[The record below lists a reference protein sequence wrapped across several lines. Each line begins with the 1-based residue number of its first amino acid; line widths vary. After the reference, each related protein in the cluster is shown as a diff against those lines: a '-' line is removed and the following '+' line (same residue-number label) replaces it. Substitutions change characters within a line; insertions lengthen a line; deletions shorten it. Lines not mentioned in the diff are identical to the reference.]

1 MKLKGSQTAKNLMQ
15 SFAGES
21 QARTRYTYY
30 ASQAKKEGYV
40 QISDIFTETAE
51 NEKEHAKRFYKFLV
65 EEMEDEVVEITADFP
80 VNLQDTKA
88 NLKAAA
94 AGEHEETAILYPQ
107 FAKVAE
113 EEGFPAI
120 AAVFRFIADAE
131 ASHEKRFLKLLK
143 NIETGKVFEKDTEVE
158 WKCGNCGYITTGKVA
173 PALCPACAHEQKY
186 FEVFKETY

>member
-21 QARTRYTYY
+21 QARMRYTYY
-30 ASQAKKEGYV
+30 ASQAKKDGYV
-40 QISDIFTETAE
+40 QMSDIFTETAE

-65 EEMEDEVVEITADFP
+65 EEMEDEMVEITAEFP

-94 AGEHEETAILYPQ
+94 AGEHEETNLLYPQ

-113 EEGFPAI
+113 EEGFIAI
-120 AAVFRFIADAE
+120 A
-131 ASHEKRFLKLLK
+131 
-143 NIETGKVFEKDTEVE
+143 EV
-158 WKCGNCGYITTGKVA
+158 
-173 PALCPACAHEQKY
+173 
-186 FEVFKETY
+186 